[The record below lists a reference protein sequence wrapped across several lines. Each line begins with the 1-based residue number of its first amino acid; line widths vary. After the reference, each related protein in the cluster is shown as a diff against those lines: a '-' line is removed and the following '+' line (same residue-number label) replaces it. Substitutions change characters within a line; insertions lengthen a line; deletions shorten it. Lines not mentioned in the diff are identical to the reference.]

1 MYNITFDASGLLLN
15 LTDVNEGENQAHG
28 FSVYNLVSGLDYIW
42 PLYKL
47 PSGKTV
53 AGAKVTLESANY
65 TNNSFHVDFPNCLLT
80 EFGRVLVQ
88 IVATNSTADSIDEIF
103 DAYAAGTFTGKI
115 VKSRLYDFYANES
128 IDALME
134 MASASGGISQAVKDY
149 LDNLGAICYRR
160 ILPSDSGIDGK
171 ISNVLENAVFYCNS
185 TDRVFTDP
193 PTNDAYTLINT
204 QRSRNYNLQL
214 AFGTSA
220 EAPYI
225 FWRIVNRNR
234 NAADHDAA
242 WITISGGGGDVAT
255 KMDKVNPTGSG
266 AISVGRKSG
275 TTVGANS
282 VALGND
288 AVASGIAS
296 VAEGDACVA
305 SGGGSHAEGIFT
317 SASGSAS
324 HSEGQE
330 TGASGVAAHAEGT
343 FTRAASANQHVQ
355 GKYNEPDQNGRY
367 AHILGNGTG
376 PTNQSNAHTIDW
388 SGNAWFAGDVRVG
401 GSDYDSGTLLPTDF
415 VVTGDFLDFTS
426 FSNADKNAMQIF
438 NAYQAGKH
446 IVGRFNFGIP
456 FMGTAPFEMRLI
468 LSLASAGDPP
478 DDPPVYTYIARFA
491 GVSPIPEYSTDSKH
505 KYIVLTMLYSEGAVQ
520 YEVAKYSLPETG
532 QYVPNAEDQA
542 DGVVPVTE
550 DGEWTTIDITDTVQ
564 SGDTNLIT
572 SGGVYTAIQNAI
584 GNAIGGSY

>member
-1 MYNITFDASGLLLN
+1 MYNITFDASGDLLN
-15 LTDVNEGENQAHG
+15 LTDVNEGENKAHG

-47 PSGKTV
+47 PSGRTV
-53 AGAKVTLESANY
+53 AGARQTLLPANY

-115 VKSRLYDFYANES
+115 VKSRLHDFYANES

-193 PTNDAYTLINT
+193 PTSNAYTLINT
-204 QRSRNYNLQL
+204 QRSTNYNLQL
-214 AFGTSA
+214 AFGTNA
-220 EAPYI
+220 AAPYI

-234 NAADHDAA
+234 DAADHDTA

-266 AISVGRKSG
+266 AISVGRKAN
-275 TTVGANS
+275 TTVGQNS
-282 VALGND
+282 VALGHD
-288 AVASGIAS
+288 TVASGIAS

-343 FTRAASANQHVQ
+343 FTRAASDNQHVQ

-376 PTNQSNAHTIDW
+376 PTDPSNAHTIDW
-388 SGNAWFAGDVRVG
+388 SGNAWFAGNVKVG
-401 GSDYDSGTLLPTDF
+401 GTSADNGSELATKEYVNSASPFVDVSIEFSNGVADGTYEGSISGSSLQSAINSGKIPIFELVYSIVSPDPGDSSVVVSRKCMATIVDRSNNKAAVMYDYDGSVYLVTISWANSSSTNYTLALTALA
-415 VVTGDFLDFTS
+415 TA
-426 FSNADKNAMQIF
+426 ADI
-438 NAYQAGKH
+438 
-446 IVGRFNFGIP
+446 
-456 FMGTAPFEMRLI
+456 
-468 LSLASAGDPP
+468 S
-478 DDPPVYTYIARFA
+478 
-491 GVSPIPEYSTDSKH
+491 
-505 KYIVLTMLYSEGAVQ
+505 
-520 YEVAKYSLPETG
+520 
-532 QYVPNAEDQA
+532 
-542 DGVVPVTE
+542 
-550 DGEWTTIDITDTVQ
+550 
-564 SGDTNLIT
+564 
-572 SGGVYTAIQNAI
+572 
-584 GNAIGGSY
+584 NAIGGSY